1 MREVRAGYT
10 RALLQTDHTH
20 HNAQTADIALGNAE
34 RRIMLAVVGHQ
45 EYAVGI
51 LVLEHALDQCALAA
65 VDDIDFAP
73 LEKKHVMHA
82 AAGEYVPVTIF
93 RIHG

>member
-1 MREVRAGYT
+1 MAC
-10 RALLQTDHTH
+10 ALLQPDHAD
-20 HNAQTADIALGNAE
+20 HNAQTADVAIGDAE
-34 RRIMLAVVGHQ
+34 RRIIFAVVGHQ

-51 LVLEHALDQCALAA
+51 LVLEYALDQSALAA
-65 VDDIDFAP
+65 VNDIDFAP